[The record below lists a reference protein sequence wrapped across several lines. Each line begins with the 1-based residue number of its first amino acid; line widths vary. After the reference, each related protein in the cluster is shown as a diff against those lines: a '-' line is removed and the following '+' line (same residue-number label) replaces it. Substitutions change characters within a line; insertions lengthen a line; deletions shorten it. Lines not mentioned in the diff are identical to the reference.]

1 MYTKQVEDMLR
12 KEVENM
18 DINKLKEQALKTLII
33 REKAKLRKRKFDKN
47 KKMEKMERFSKNEI

>member
-1 MYTKQVEDMLR
+1 MYTKQVED
-12 KEVENM
+12 
-18 DINKLKEQALKTLII
+18 INKLKELALKTLII

>member
-18 DINKLKEQALKTLII
+18 DINKLKELALKTLII

-47 KKMEKMERFSKNEI
+47 KKMERFSKNEI

>member
-1 MYTKQVEDMLR
+1 MYTTQVEDMLR

-18 DINKLKEQALKTLII
+18 DINKLKELALKTLII

>member
-18 DINKLKEQALKTLII
+18 DINKLKELALKTLII

-47 KKMEKMERFSKNEI
+47 KKMEKIERFSKNEI

>member
-18 DINKLKEQALKTLII
+18 DINKLKELALKTLII

>member
-1 MYTKQVEDMLR
+1 MYTKQVEDMLK

-18 DINKLKEQALKTLII
+18 DINKLKELALKTLII

>member
-1 MYTKQVEDMLR
+1 
-12 KEVENM
+12 M
-18 DINKLKEQALKTLII
+18 DINKLKELALKTLII

>member
-1 MYTKQVEDMLR
+1 MYTKQVEDMLK

-18 DINKLKEQALKTLII
+18 DINKLKELALKTLII

-47 KKMEKMERFSKNEI
+47 KKMERFSKNEI

>member
-18 DINKLKEQALKTLII
+18 DINKLKELALKTLLI

>member
-18 DINKLKEQALKTLII
+18 DINKLKELALKTLII
-33 REKAKLRKRKFDKN
+33 RQKAKLRKRKFDKN